1 MERKGVGILRG
12 DTKKG
17 LWGKETI
24 MFLPVEFVDSFLLAF
39 FKIYTFLYCVYILN
53 IMITTYYNPIKKK
66 KQLKN
71 MTRDFSGGLVA
82 GIQCYCHCGLGSVPG
97 LETDIPYQDASC
109 CGQTKQIKKR
119 PDSHNRRYLN
129 SQ

>member
-12 DTKKG
+12 DIKKG

-66 KQLKN
+66 KQLK
-71 MTRDFSGGLVA
+71 
-82 GIQCYCHCGLGSVPG
+82 I
-97 LETDIPYQDASC
+97 
-109 CGQTKQIKKR
+109 
-119 PDSHNRRYLN
+119 
-129 SQ
+129 

>member
-24 MFLPVEFVDSFLLAF
+24 MFLPFEFVDSFLLAF

-97 LETDIPYQDASC
+97 VETDISYQDASMLWPNKTN
-109 CGQTKQIKKR
+109 QKKTR
-119 PDSHNRRYLN
+119 L
-129 SQ
+129 SQRKIFE